1 MYGKEEKKGRR
12 KLKIR
17 GKALAKCKGKQKKM
31 GGVDC
36 ISNCGNDIIY

>member
-17 GKALAKCKGKQKKM
+17 GKALAKCKGKQKKNGR
-31 GGVDC
+31 GGLH
-36 ISNCGNDIIY
+36 I

>member
-17 GKALAKCKGKQKKM
+17 GKALAKCKGKQKKKKWEGWIAYLTVAM
-31 GGVDC
+31 
-36 ISNCGNDIIY
+36 I